1 MDAQKYLP
9 IKRHTTLLTRL
20 PETRF
25 ASQLAKAKAN
35 WIVFGEY
42 LSPQSF
48 DDIDFFT
55 GTYNTIL
62 DTWKVGYYEVALMSG
77 NLTPAHEEILQALK
91 LDYAC
96 LSEVPD
102 LSKPGLIVMDM
113 DSTAIQIECIDEI
126 AKLAGVGE
134 LVSEITER
142 AMQGELDFEQSL
154 RQRVGALKGA
164 DEAILEQV
172 RQSLP
177 FMPDLVELVNTLN
190 KLGWKTAIASG
201 GFTYFSD
208 YLKDTLELD
217 HAQSNT
223 LEIVNGKLTGEVLGD
238 VVSAQTKADILVE
251 LAEEYELELHNTV
264 AVGDGANDLMM
275 MRSAGLGIAYHAKPK
290 VEQQA
295 QTAVRYAGLGGVL
308 CILSGVLAKQQKI
321 SWQAKP

>member
-1 MDAQKYLP
+1 
-9 IKRHTTLLTRL
+9 
-20 PETRF
+20 
-25 ASQLAKAKAN
+25 
-35 WIVFGEY
+35 
-42 LSPQSF
+42 
-48 DDIDFFT
+48 
-55 GTYNTIL
+55 
-62 DTWKVGYYEVALMSG
+62 
-77 NLTPAHEEILQALK
+77 
-91 LDYAC
+91 
-96 LSEVPD
+96 VPD

-126 AKLAGVGE
+126 AKRAGVGE
-134 LVSEITER
+134 LVSDITER

-208 YLKDTLELD
+208 YLKDTLNLD

-223 LEIVNGKLTGEVLGD
+223 LEIVDGKLTGEVLGD

-251 LAEEYELELHNTV
+251 LADEYELELHNT
-264 AVGDGANDLMM
+264 
-275 MRSAGLGIAYHAKPK
+275 
-290 VEQQA
+290 
-295 QTAVRYAGLGGVL
+295 
-308 CILSGVLAKQQKI
+308 
-321 SWQAKP
+321 